1 VKQSELIVKN
11 LLAGG
16 VAVGLG
22 GLLQTL
28 AIILVARYVSVSLF
42 GTYSFILAFAMFF
55 QFVADSG
62 VSNILMRDLAV
73 SPEKMAETLGGALWL
88 SWILSIGV
96 GLIMWAII
104 PFLHF
109 NHEVKLLTAIMGV
122 NCLSNF
128 PCGCWGAVLR
138 SQEDNELHAAGFLL
152 HKILFLTLIF
162 VSLRAGMGLTGIVL
176 AHLIPNLI
184 QWWFYRWIVL
194 NYYVR
199 PRMDWNPAL
208 WKYLFTTSLPV
219 GGATMVRML
228 AQQIDV
234 IILAWLADLRTVG
247 LFSGPY
253 RITMALRFIPQTISI
268 PLYPV
273 YARLASSPDLRSEFQ
288 AAYER
293 GIKFFLLAGFL
304 IATGFLII
312 SGQLT
317 FFLLGSRYSPATP
330 AMQLLGVAFLPFFVA
345 NPLQFVLTARND
357 QRFLFNSV
365 ALSFAVRVAL
375 DFCLIPFLGFYGPC
389 IAFLLSEILTV
400 VLSVQR
406 LWGQDIKL
414 DLWGLLWRPVVASAC
429 MALILF
435 PFSHTSWSLLVPATL
450 TSTIVYVVALVS
462 LGAISSM
469 DRVLI
474 REGAGF
480 LRPFLARFA
489 MQPQRKT
496 S

>member
-1 VKQSELIVKN
+1 MKQSELIVKN

-16 VAVGLG
+16 VAVGIG
-22 GLLQTL
+22 GLLQTV
-28 AIILVARYVSVSLF
+28 AIILVARYVSVSMF

-73 SPEKMAETLGGALWL
+73 SPERMAETLGGALWL
-88 SWILSIGV
+88 SWLLSIGV
-96 GLIMWAII
+96 GLVMGGII
-104 PFLHF
+104 PFFHF
-109 NHEVKLLTAIMGV
+109 SSQVKLLTAIMGI

-152 HKILFLTLIF
+152 HKILFLTLIYF
-162 VSLRAGMGLTGIVL
+162 SLRAGMGLTGIVF

-184 QWWFYRWIVL
+184 QWWFYRWLVL

-199 PRMDWNPAL
+199 PRMDWNPRL
-208 WKYLFTTSLPV
+208 WKYLFVTSLPV

-228 AQQIDV
+228 AQQVDV
-234 IILAWLADLRTVG
+234 IILAWLTDLRTVG

-273 YARLASSPDLRSEFQ
+273 YSRLASSPDSREQFQ

-293 GIKFFLLAGFL
+293 GIKFFLFAGFL
-304 IATGFLII
+304 IATGFLIV
-312 SGQLT
+312 SGKLT
-317 FFLLGSRYSPATP
+317 TFLLGARYQPAAP
-330 AMQLLGVAFLPFFVA
+330 AMQLLGVGFLPFFVG

-365 ALSFAVRVAL
+365 ALSFLARVAL
-375 DFCLIPFLGFYGPC
+375 DFCLIPFLGFFAPC
-389 IAFLLSEILTV
+389 IAFLLSEILIV

-406 LWGQDIKL
+406 LWLDDIKL
-414 DLWGLLWRPVVASAC
+414 NLSMLLWRPALASLG
-429 MALILF
+429 MALVLY
-435 PFSHTSWSLLVPATL
+435 PFRNSSWSLLIPVGAASAL
-450 TSTIVYVVALVS
+450 IYVIALVS
-462 LGAISSM
+462 LGSISGT
-469 DRVLI
+469 DRQLL

-480 LRPFLARFA
+480 VRPLLARFA
-489 MQPQRKT
+489 MQAQRKAT
-496 S
+496 

>member
-1 VKQSELIVKN
+1 MKQSELIVKN

-16 VAVGLG
+16 IAVGLG
-22 GLLQTL
+22 GLLQTV
-28 AIILVARYVSVSLF
+28 AVILVARYVSVSLF

-73 SPEKMAETLGGALWL
+73 SPAKMAETLGGALWL
-88 SWILSIGV
+88 SWLLSIGV
-96 GLIMWAII
+96 GLVMWAII

-109 NHEVKLLTAIMGV
+109 SFEVKLLTAIMGI

-128 PCGCWGAVLR
+128 PCGCYGAVLR

-152 HKILFLTLIF
+152 HKVLFLILIF
-162 VSLRAGMGLTGIVL
+162 FSLRAGMGLTGIVI

-199 PRMDWNPAL
+199 PQMNWNPRL
-208 WKYLFTTSLPV
+208 WKYLLTTSIPV

-228 AQQIDV
+228 AQQVDV
-234 IILAWLADLRTVG
+234 IILAWLTDLRTVG

-273 YARLASSPDLRSEFQ
+273 YARLARSPDQRAEFHT
-288 AAYER
+288 AYER
-293 GIKFFLLAGFL
+293 GIKFFLIAGFL
-304 IATGFLII
+304 VATVFLIV
-312 SGQLT
+312 SGKLT
-317 FFLLGSRYSPATP
+317 TSLLGARYQAAIP

-345 NPLQFVLTARND
+345 NPLQFVLTARDD

-365 ALSFAVRVAL
+365 ALSFALRVAL
-375 DFCLIPFLGFYGPC
+375 DFCLIPFFGFFAPC
-389 IAFLLSEILTV
+389 VAFLLSEILTV
-400 VLSVQR
+400 EMSVQR
-406 LWGQDIKL
+406 LWRDGFPL
-414 DLWGLLWRPVVASAC
+414 NLGSLLWRPAVASVC
-429 MALILF
+429 MGLVLY
-435 PFSHTSWSLLVPATL
+435 PFRHAAWSLLAPVTAAAV
-450 TSTIVYVVALVS
+450 IVYIVALVS
-462 LGAISSM
+462 LGSISST
-469 DRVLI
+469 DRQLLLEGTGFI
-474 REGAGF
+474 RP
-480 LRPFLARFA
+480 LLARFA
-489 MQPQRKT
+489 VQPQRKPT
-496 S
+496 